1 MPHEL
6 LPPSQQVEGDLLNV
20 LASVGCTLG
29 GPLPPGAKATL
40 ETAVRSL
47 QVWWR
52 WGCGW
57 VGVSL
62 CSEGAHGSLL
72 EGSQ

>member
-1 MPHEL
+1 ME
-6 LPPSQQVEGDLLNV
+6 SDLLNV

-40 ETAVRSL
+40 ETALRSL

-52 WGCGW
+52 WGCGYGCMPRCAA
-57 VGVSL
+57 GVHMGASL
-62 CSEGAHGSLL
+62 RAASSL
-72 EGSQ
+72 SSTAM